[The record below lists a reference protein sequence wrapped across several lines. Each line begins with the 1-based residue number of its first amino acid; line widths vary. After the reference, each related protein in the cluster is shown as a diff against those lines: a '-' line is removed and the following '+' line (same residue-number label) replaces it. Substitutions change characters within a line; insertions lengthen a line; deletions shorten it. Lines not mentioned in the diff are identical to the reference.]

1 MNLVLFNH
9 HRRST
14 GILPPS
20 IRLLALTNAV
30 AAYAARLEQEERE
43 EKRLRIHLCAPEP
56 IRERKP
62 RIVRP
67 PVRTGPM
74 RSLEERNEQKFAE
87 MRERMLGRMP
97 KVQGRSGAW
106 ADQTKAVQGGL

>member
-20 IRLLALTNAV
+20 IRMLALTDAV
-30 AAYAARLEQEERE
+30 AAYAAHFEQQERE
-43 EKRLRIHLCAPEP
+43 RKQLRIHVYEAQPEP
-56 IRERKP
+56 EPERKP
-62 RIVRP
+62 RILRP
-67 PVRTGPM
+67 PIPA
-74 RSLEERNEQKFAE
+74 EQKFAE
-87 MRERMLGRMP
+87 MRERMRERMP